1 MFIMNYKVKLQYE
14 MNEEYIQSMDNAYI
28 AVMKLTVVIS
38 DIHTQMLD
46 CISKQIHFNVLKYIA
61 NEERVSIEN
70 YINNAFP
77 MRCLM

>member
-1 MFIMNYKVKLQYE
+1 